1 MSLGGKSKDIICT
14 SSDREVSSALNI
26 FNIISR
32 RTRYAEMLHGVVG
45 KGRAQTLRFVLE
57 EFQMPRNL

>member
-26 FNIISR
+26 QYPGERDMQRCYMALLGRGER
-32 RTRYAEMLHGVVG
+32 RH
-45 KGRAQTLRFVLE
+45 
-57 EFQMPRNL
+57 